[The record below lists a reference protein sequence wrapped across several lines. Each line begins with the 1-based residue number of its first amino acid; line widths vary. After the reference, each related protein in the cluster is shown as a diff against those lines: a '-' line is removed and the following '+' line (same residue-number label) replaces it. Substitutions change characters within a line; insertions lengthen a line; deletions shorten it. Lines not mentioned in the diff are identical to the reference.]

1 MPRLPIDYSKTII
14 YKIVCNDLNICD
26 LYVGS
31 TTDFIRRKGQHK
43 SDCNNE
49 KSKKYNRKV
58 YQTIRQNGGWD
69 NFSMV
74 EIEKHPCNDSNE
86 ARTRERYYFELLNAS
101 LNTIYPNRNNKAYYE
116 QNKND
121 VLKRCKIY
129 YEANKEMVAIWG
141 KQYRE
146 ANKEKISEQRKEYR
160 EANKEIIAE
169 RKKKYSEANKEKIA
183 EHKKQYREANKEI
196 IAERKKKYREA
207 NKEKLKEKAKQ
218 YRESKKQNIISC

>member
-14 YKIVCNDLNICD
+14 YKIVCNDLNITD
-26 LYVGS
+26 IYVGS

-43 SDCNNE
+43 HSCNSE
-49 KSKKYNRKV
+49 KSKKYNYKV

-74 EIEKHPCNDSNE
+74 EIEKYPCNDSNE

-101 LNTIYPNRNNKAYYE
+101 LNMIYPNRHNKAYYE

-121 VLKRCKIY
+121 VLKRYKIY
-129 YEANKEMVAIWG
+129 YEANKEMFAIWG

-146 ANKEKISEQRKEYR
+146 ANKEKISEHRKE
-160 EANKEIIAE
+160 
-169 RKKKYSEANKEKIA
+169 
-183 EHKKQYREANKEI
+183 YREANKEI

-218 YRESKKQNIISC
+218 YREANKEKIAEHKKQYRESKKQNQQNIISC